1 MRRVVFNQK
10 GGVGKSTIA
19 CNLAAIA
26 AARGRRTLLID
37 LDSQANASRYV
48 LGKALDEQKKTL
60 AHYFDDILGY
70 RLFPEALDAYVIHT
84 PFANLDVLPADPRL
98 EELQVKLESR
108 YKMYKLRESLDKL
121 AGYDEIF
128 IDTVTDEFKPLVKTM
143 LDGELARQERLIK
156 LLAADRAWASR
167 VAKDALFR
175 NYKLLQ
181 FHFPHPSEER
191 VNFRSFAMVVH
202 LVHKDLDGRL
212 AVVAVLL
219 ERGLAHPVVQTL
231 WNNLPLEKNVDY
243 SPEGVAVDLN
253 QLLPENRS
261 YYTYMG
267 SLTTPPCTE
276 GVLWLVMKQPVQV
289 STDQIAIFSRL
300 YRNNARPIQPAKDR
314 LIKEGR

>member
-84 PFANLDVLPADPRL
+84 PFANLDVLPSDSRL

-128 IDTVTDEFKPLVKTM
+128 IDTPPALNFFTRS
-143 LDGELARQERLIK
+143 ALI
-156 LLAADRAWASR
+156 AADTCLIPFDCDDFSRRALYTLMDNVREIQADHNRALR
-167 VAKDALFR
+167 V
-175 NYKLLQ
+175 
-181 FHFPHPSEER
+181 EGIV
-191 VNFRSFAMVVH
+191 VNHYQARA
-202 LVHKDLDGRL
+202 
-212 AVVAVLL
+212 
-219 ERGLAHPVVQTL
+219 
-231 WNNLPLEKNVDY
+231 NLPLRLVDELRG
-243 SPEGVAVDLN
+243 EGLPILDAFLSASIKIRESHHQALPMIHLDPRHKLTGEFAALYDLLS
-253 QLLPENRS
+253 Q
-261 YYTYMG
+261 
-267 SLTTPPCTE
+267 
-276 GVLWLVMKQPVQV
+276 
-289 STDQIAIFSRL
+289 
-300 YRNNARPIQPAKDR
+300 
-314 LIKEGR
+314 